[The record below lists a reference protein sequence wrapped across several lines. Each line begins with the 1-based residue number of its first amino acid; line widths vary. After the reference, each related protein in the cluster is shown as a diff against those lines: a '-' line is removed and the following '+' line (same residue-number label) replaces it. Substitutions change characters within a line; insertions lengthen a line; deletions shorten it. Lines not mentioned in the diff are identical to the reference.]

1 MMSMSLKGMFMFRVD
16 LKSNQKAL
24 AAREDLRGRQET
36 REGLWS
42 SHPTFSGGFSSLK
55 STSVLMKHEGA
66 AKAEKDSELCL

>member
-1 MMSMSLKGMFMFRVD
+1 MSMSLKGTFMFRVD

-24 AAREDLRGRQET
+24 AAHEDIRGRQET

-42 SHPTFSGGFSSLK
+42 LCPPFSGFFSGLK

-66 AKAEKDSELCL
+66 TKAEKDSELCL